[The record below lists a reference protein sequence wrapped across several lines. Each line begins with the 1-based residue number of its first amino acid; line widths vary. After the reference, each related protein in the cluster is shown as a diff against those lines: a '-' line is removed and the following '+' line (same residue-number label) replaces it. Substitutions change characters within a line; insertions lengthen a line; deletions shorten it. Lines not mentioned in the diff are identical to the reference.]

1 MKKVILIAFYFNQVN
16 EIASKRL
23 RALAKYL
30 PRFGWEVIVI
40 VPDLGFIP
48 PENKNLN
55 SRIIVTEYEDMFS
68 HMFNKFR
75 SSNKND
81 KIDEIGEIDK
91 IGEIGEIDK
100 NDLKESINWEDNLDN
115 SHNGGDFSQSSDDLN
130 STKLKDS
137 SSVSNPIASKAISMA
152 GEIFAYPDGMKY
164 WHEPAFEA
172 ASKIVE
178 EGEIDA
184 IISSSWPIT
193 CHTIAKDISD
203 KYNIPWIADLRDLWN
218 LNPYVS
224 HTFIRD
230 YFEKRLELK
239 TFENTDV
246 LTTTTDLAAKTLATL
261 HPNNRIVPILSGYDE
276 DDFKFLESVLNE
288 DQGNGLENSSKKD
301 GSLDYDASN
310 VESSSEKNGSLN
322 HDASNVSAKLKLIY
336 AGSLYGGKRDPT
348 ILFKAIRQLED
359 ESKLDSSNISIEF
372 YGDSGNLEE
381 IARKYSLLDIVN
393 IGGKIPHEEVLK
405 KQLNSDVLLL
415 ISWNNEKEKMFI
427 PGKIYEYFA
436 LRKPVLS
443 IGYKEGS
450 LKDLIED
457 TNVGYHVSDL
467 ESAKEVLLDIYNEFL
482 ESGKVE
488 YKSEVNIDD
497 YSMLAMAS
505 KFADLLNDLA

>member
-30 PRFGWEVIVI
+30 PQFGWEVVVI
-40 VPDLGFIP
+40 VPDLGYGP
-48 PENKNLN
+48 SSNADLS
-55 SRIIVTEYEDMFS
+55 SRIITTEYEDMFS
-68 HMFNKFR
+68 HIFTKFKPGDK
-75 SSNKND
+75 SKVND
-81 KIDEIGEIDK
+81 KS
-91 IGEIGEIDK
+91 
-100 NDLKESINWEDNLDN
+100 NDYSTSD
-115 SHNGGDFSQSSDDLN
+115 SQ
-130 STKLKDS
+130 KLKDS
-137 SSVSNPIASKAISMA
+137 SSVSNPIASKAISIA
-152 GEIFAYPDGMKY
+152 GEVFAYPDGMKY
-164 WHEPAFEA
+164 WYGPAYEA

-178 EGEIDA
+178 EEKIDA

-218 LNPYVS
+218 MNPYIS

-276 DDFKFLESVLNE
+276 DDFKFLESVLEENNDSDSSE
-288 DQGNGLENSSKKD
+288 DSVSAGDSNSSEGSVSVENSD
-301 GSLDYDASN
+301 
-310 VESSSEKNGSLN
+310 SSEDSITTV
-322 HDASNVSAKLKLIY
+322 DSTDRKLKLIY
-336 AGSLYGGKRDPT
+336 AGSLYGGKRDPRL
-348 ILFKAIRQLED
+348 LFKAIRQLED
-359 ESKLDSSNISIEF
+359 DSKLDSSNISIEF

-381 IARKYSLLDIVN
+381 IAREYSLLDIIK
-393 IGGKIPHEEVLK
+393 IGGRISHEEVLK
-405 KQLNSDVLLL
+405 KQLDSDVLLL

-436 LRKPVLS
+436 LQKPVLS

-467 ESAKEVLLDIYNEFL
+467 ESTKKVILDIYNEFL
-482 ESGKVE
+482 SLGKVE
-488 YKSEVNIDD
+488 FKSEINIDD
-497 YSMLAMAS
+497 YSMEKMAS
-505 KFADLLNDLA
+505 KFADLLNDIA